1 MIVPPPVPPARR
13 RRRPAPPPRRAW
25 LIGALVLAGLIVGFL
40 GTKALQPTGSA
51 APPLPLIRRPPA
63 ETSPAPQPSSP
74 RRIASRS
81 DIWPFARSFDT
92 DRAMEHI
99 RVLSEDIGKRFGGS
113 PEERE
118 ASEYLTDRFSSWGYE
133 ASLQDSIPM
142 PPSKK
147 LTQNVI
153 ARMPPPD
160 GRPRPPL
167 TLYIGAHYDSI
178 YKGGG
183 SPGANDNGTGV
194 GAMLEIARLMAPLE
208 WPFEV
213 VFVGFGCEECID
225 ADRDHHHYGS
235 RHFARQ
241 LKQQGEVELQRSRLI
256 NIDMVGVGSDLQ
268 LRAMGPGGTSM
279 LERAVKSGKA
289 LSVKFRRRVGGS
301 GSDHEAFERVGVPS
315 VWLYRAKDPDYHT
328 SRDRYENISPTCVQI
343 AGRLVLHMIATLA
356 LEEQTP

>member
-51 APPLPLIRRPPA
+51 AAPLRLIRRPPA

-118 ASEYLTDRFSSWGYE
+118 ASEYLTDRFSSWGYG

-153 ARMPPPD
+153 AQMPPPD

-241 LKQQGEVELQRSRLI
+241 LKQQGEVELQRFGSFLIRLLTCQEEVEYLLGPQI
-256 NIDMVGVGSDLQ
+256 LDFKERIAADDETLIRLDDGSIANHSLHAAHTAISLLDCDLGNH
-268 LRAMGPGGTSM
+268 LVTTFFDSPSNFFPHPRKEGC
-279 LERAVKSGKA
+279 KSF
-289 LSVKFRRRVGGS
+289 L
-301 GSDHEAFERVGVPS
+301 
-315 VWLYRAKDPDYHT
+315 
-328 SRDRYENISPTCVQI
+328 
-343 AGRLVLHMIATLA
+343 
-356 LEEQTP
+356 